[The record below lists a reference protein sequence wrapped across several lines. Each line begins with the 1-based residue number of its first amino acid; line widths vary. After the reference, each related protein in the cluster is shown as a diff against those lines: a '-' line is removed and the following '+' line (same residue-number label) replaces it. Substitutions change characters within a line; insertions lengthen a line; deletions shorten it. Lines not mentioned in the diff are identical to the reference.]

1 MCDTRGTPPRP
12 MPLAVWLPL
21 SALLAAAPALAS
33 VPDDT
38 FCIAPGEIVHYGDLL
53 SSGSVLGRTGRVL
66 VGLDD
71 DRHAPFFAATLA
83 AGWPGTYVVALPG
96 GLLRVTPAPGADDLA
111 LARAL
116 ARLDDVEF
124 AVPDLLLPLTVNS
137 APADPFYPDEWH
149 LENSGQSGTAD
160 VDVDADLA
168 WQFATGAGQ
177 TIAIL
182 DTGTQPDHPDLRVTM
197 GYDYVDHDEDS
208 TPDYADASG
217 GPHGTGTAGI
227 AAASGNN
234 GIGVAGVAF
243 DADIYAIRLIGGATS
258 EEDVY
263 NAFVEAVDAGSGVLS
278 NSWGYGSCDPIYGSS
293 VFTRM
298 FRYAE
303 RQGRDG
309 LGSVVVFAAGNE
321 GCDIAENGML
331 NMDTPVVVAALEST
345 DVRSSYSNYGDTVDV
360 AAPTSLLTTDWTS
373 GGYGSYD
380 GEDGYVAG
388 FNGTSG
394 AAPVVA
400 GVVALMLEANPR
412 ITAAAVREVLC
423 QTAVKVD
430 LEDVAYDAE
439 GRNPYY
445 GCGRIN
451 AGAAV
456 AAVANQAP
464 GAVTMPADG
473 TAPPGPGYLSWGAA
487 EDPDNDAL
495 RYIVRWSM
503 SGPWPSPSEEWPTTD
518 TGPSTSDTS
527 TDTSD
532 TSSDTGDT
540 SRVETGG
547 ETGGSDTGG
556 TDTGP
561 AVQTSG
567 EVTVSGVLYV
577 PPVLF
582 VDGDVVTWTVTPVDP
597 WGEGSE
603 SAPVTITFVGLD
615 TPEDTSTGGPKRGCS
630 STGSSPSLALLLA
643 GLVVVRRTR

>member
-1 MCDTRGTPPRP
+1 MPSRCCPN
-12 MPLAVWLPL
+12 PLAPRFWPAL
-21 SALLAAAPALAS
+21 SALLAAAPALAA

-38 FCIAPGEIVHYGDLL
+38 FSITPGEVVHYGDLL
-53 SSGSVLGRTGRVL
+53 ASGSVLGRTGRVL
-66 VGLDD
+66 VGLADD
-71 DRHAPFFAATLA
+71 GYQHAFAYTVQS
-83 AGWPGTYVVALPG
+83 GWPGTQVVPLPG
-96 GLLRVTPAPGADDLA
+96 GLLRVTPAPGSDDLA
-111 LARAL
+111 LARAI
-116 ARLDDVEF
+116 AQVTGVEF
-124 AVPDLLLPLTVNS
+124 AVPDLVLPLTVN
-137 APADPFYPDEWH
+137 ATPADPFYPDEWH
-149 LENSGQSGTAD
+149 LENSGQSGTVD

-168 WQFATGAGQ
+168 WQLATGAGQ
-177 TIAIL
+177 IIAII

-197 GYDYVDHDEDS
+197 GYDYVDHDADS
-208 TPDYADASG
+208 TPNYADASG

-227 AAASGNN
+227 AAASGDN

-303 RQGRDG
+303 RQGRGG

-321 GCDIAENGML
+321 NCDVAENGML
-331 NMDTPVVVAALEST
+331 NMDTPVVVAALESS
-345 DVRSSYSNYGDTVDV
+345 DVRSSYSNYGDAVDV

-380 GEDGYVAG
+380 GDDGYVNG

-400 GVVALMLEANPR
+400 GVVAVMLEANPR
-412 ITAAAVREVLC
+412 ITAEAVRDVLC

-456 AAVANQAP
+456 AAVANGAP
-464 GAVTMPADG
+464 GPVAVPAD
-473 TAPPGPGYLSWGAA
+473 AIARPGPGHLSWDAA

-503 SGPWPSPSEEWPTTD
+503 SGPWPSPSSEWPITD
-518 TGPSTSDTS
+518 TGTAP
-527 TDTSD
+527 SD
-532 TSSDTGDT
+532 TSSDTSDT
-540 SRVETGG
+540 AAGPDSGAETGG
-547 ETGGSDTGG
+547 ADSNRSDTGG
-556 TDTGP
+556 GDTGP
-561 AVQTSG
+561 AVQTAG

-577 PPVLF
+577 PPALF
-582 VDGDVVTWTVTPVDP
+582 VDGDVVTYTVTPVDP
-597 WGEGSE
+597 WGEGTE
-603 SAPVTITFVGLD
+603 SGPVTITFLDPD
-615 TPEDTSTGGPKRGCS
+615 TPEDSPDGPTDEPKRGCS
-630 STGSSPSLALLLA
+630 TTGSSPSLALLLA
-643 GLVVVRRTR
+643 ALAVVRRAR